1 MTDPLEPAQ
10 RMTDYIRDDV
20 LVKRPYIR
28 LEWCAAAIEHP
39 IRSEVQL
46 EDQRFDTGY
55 SSLSWGII

>member
-10 RMTDYIRDDV
+10 RMTGYFRDDV
-20 LVKRPYIR
+20 LVKRPYIH

-55 SSLSWGII
+55 SSLSWGNI